1 MLERLNPLGPHCRRP
16 HVSGCGGR
24 LARVCGKERA
34 VSEGAALLRP
44 SAFHG
49 GPRRASGV
57 ESFLSVIQYR
67 LPPGARAEPSLAGD
81 EEE

>member
-1 MLERLNPLGPHCRRP
+1 
-16 HVSGCGGR
+16 
-24 LARVCGKERA
+24 

-67 LPPGARAEPSLAGD
+67 LPPGARAEPSHAGD